1 MADAIVSPV
10 LPVAERQERSCDSQG
25 KRRNTKMNKFLRL
38 YLAVIG
44 AAVVAERPYLD
55 IEGLNRSL
63 VKTRHAAAPQWDPEF
78 ETPEETAKISEEG

>member
-1 MADAIVSPV
+1 
-10 LPVAERQERSCDSQG
+10 
-25 KRRNTKMNKFLRL
+25 MNKFLRL

-63 VKTRHAAAPQWDPEF
+63 VKTRHAAALQWDPEF
-78 ETPEETAKISEEG
+78 EAPEDSAKISEEG